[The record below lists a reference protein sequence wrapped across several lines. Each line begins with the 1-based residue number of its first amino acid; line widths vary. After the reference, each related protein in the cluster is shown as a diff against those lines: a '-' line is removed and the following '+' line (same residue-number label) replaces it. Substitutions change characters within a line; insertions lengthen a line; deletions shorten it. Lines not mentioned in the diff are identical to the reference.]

1 MINPNENETDILDV
15 METLEV
21 LEPTAVNAP
30 QPVRQAYAQLRQQMA
45 PMPQRSWWQRLL
57 QTPERRF
64 ATVLA
69 SLVFMF
75 ALALSFP
82 SFRAAASDFLGL
94 FRVQKFAAISV
105 SPEQIAILE
114 QLAESG
120 VTPGELEV
128 IDEPTEPMR
137 FASLGEAARQT
148 GLTPRTLPSL
158 GDPQE
163 VQVMGGVNGRLIVNL
178 ESART
183 ILSATGSDPALL
195 PDSLDGQPINIQTF
209 PAVAQRWGDL
219 MLLQS
224 ESPNIS
230 YPDGLDAA
238 LIGKA
243 ILRALGLN
251 EAEAARLAQQIDWT
265 GTLLLPVPQ
274 NVANFSE
281 VTIDGTS
288 GIALTSLDSQDN
300 MVMWQKDGV
309 IYVLAGRQ
317 DVAGLLDVAEE
328 LR

>member
-1 MINPNENETDILDV
+1 MTNPHENEIEDV
-15 METLEV
+15 MEALGV
-21 LEPTAVNAP
+21 LEQTAVHAP
-30 QPVRQAYAQLRQQMA
+30 KPARQAYARLQRQLA
-45 PMPQRSWWQRLL
+45 PVPKRSWWQRLL

-69 SLVFMF
+69 SLVLML

-120 VTPGELEV
+120 ATPGELE
-128 IDEPTEPMR
+128 IIEDPGEPMA

-148 GLTPRTLPSL
+148 GLTPRTLSSL
-158 GDPQE
+158 GDPVE

-178 ESART
+178 ESARA

-230 YPDGLDAA
+230 YPDGLDAT

-243 ILRALGLN
+243 ILRALGLG

-265 GTLLLPVPQ
+265 GTLLLPIPQ
-274 NVANFSE
+274 DVASYSE
-281 VTIDGTS
+281 VTVDGAS
-288 GIALTSLDSQDN
+288 GIALTTLDGQEN

-317 DVAGLLDVAEE
+317 DVAGLLDVAGEV
-328 LR
+328 R

>member
-1 MINPNENETDILDV
+1 MD
-15 METLEV
+15 TLGT

-30 QPVRQAYAQLRQQMA
+30 KPARHAYAQLQQQLA
-45 PMPQRSWWQRLL
+45 PPVRRSWLQRLF

-69 SLVFMF
+69 SLLLVF
-75 ALALSFP
+75 ALSLSFP
-82 SFRAAASDFLGL
+82 TVRAAASDFLGL
-94 FRVQKFAAISV
+94 FRVQKFAAISI

-120 VTPGELEV
+120 VTPGEVEM
-128 IDEPTEPMR
+128 IEEPGEPVT
-137 FASLGEAARQT
+137 FASLGAAARQT

-158 GDPQE
+158 GDPME
-163 VQVMGGVNGRLIVNL
+163 VQVMDGANGRLLVDL
-178 ESART
+178 DSART

-209 PAVAQRWGDL
+209 PAVAQHWGNDV

-230 YPDGLDAA
+230 YPDGLDAT
-238 LIGKA
+238 LIGQA
-243 ILRALGLN
+243 VLRALGLN

-265 GTLLLPVPQ
+265 GTLLLPIPQ
-274 NVANFSE
+274 NVASFSE
-281 VTIDGTS
+281 VTVDGTS
-288 GIALTSLDSQDN
+288 GIGLTSLDNEGN

-309 IYVLAGRQ
+309 IYVLAGQQ
-317 DVAGLLDVAEE
+317 DVAGLLDMAAE